1 MESGSQIQYLTIIY
15 LYLYIIYN
23 NIYIFTGIVI
33 HQWIGKLH
41 ENVLYMILY
50 IYIYIYIYILLN
62 YSGIYRIVA
71 KEGEGSNPEPR
82 SV

>member
-50 IYIYIYIYILLN
+50 IYLYIIELFWYI
-62 YSGIYRIVA
+62 SDSSER
-71 KEGEGSNPEPR
+71 R
-82 SV
+82 